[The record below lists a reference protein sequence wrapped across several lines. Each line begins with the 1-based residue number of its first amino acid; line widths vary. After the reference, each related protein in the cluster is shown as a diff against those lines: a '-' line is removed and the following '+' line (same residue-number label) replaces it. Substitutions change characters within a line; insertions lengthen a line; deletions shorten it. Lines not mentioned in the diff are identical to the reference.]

1 MKQLI
6 ISAILFLSGITA
18 YAAVGDTFTQ
28 EGLTYVIKSNNTVG
42 IYSVSNDV
50 TECTITPT
58 IIYKDITYNVTSIER
73 DAFYWS
79 NVTKVTLPNTI
90 TEIGYGAFRSSPLES
105 INIPSTVKTIGAY
118 AFYKTNIKTIEVP
131 EGITVLENATFSQ
144 CYELESIKLPS
155 SLEKISQATFYKSNL
170 AKIEIPAK
178 CTQIDAYAFEASS
191 NLEEVILPNTITELS
206 MGIFKDCTKLSK
218 VNLPEALTSIKT
230 MAFQGCAISSIHF
243 PATVSSIEA
252 SAFNDVPL
260 SSITL
265 DENNE
270 TFTLIDGALY
280 TKDKRFIYLYPRIT
294 ESKKYDIIDGCVAVY
309 GGAFYGCDVKTVT
322 FPKNFL
328 GLDAFAFCYSQL
340 ETVNLPNTVEIIY
353 DQAFAGTK
361 LSHITI
367 PEGVKQLSEAILAD
381 CKNLKTVT
389 LPTRLTDVGNR
400 VFFQC
405 TALETINCL
414 GEVPSEFDAWE
425 TYTDPFFGVDCS
437 KITVKCPQSALT
449 AYKISEWGDFFT
461 KIVGTDFSSILT
473 QESEHITISIVNNS
487 INIALIDNLETNI
500 SIFTAGGSLIFSKSF
515 IGNNTE
521 ITDLPQGVYLISVS
535 NNKTKTVQKI
545 KL

>member
-1 MKQLI
+1 M
-6 ISAILFLSGITA
+6 TA
-18 YAAVGDTFTQ
+18 YATVGDTFTQ
-28 EGLTYVIKSNNTVG
+28 EGLTYIIKSNNTVG

-50 TECTITPT
+50 TECTITST
-58 IIYKDITYNVTSIER
+58 ITYNDITYNVVSIER

-79 NVTKVTLPNTI
+79 NVTKVSLPNTI

-105 INIPSTVKTIGAY
+105 INIPSTVKSIGAY
-118 AFYKTNIKTIEVP
+118 AFYKTNIKSIEVP

-144 CYELESIKLPS
+144 CYVLESIKLPS

-170 AKIEIPAK
+170 AKIEIPSK
-178 CTQIDAYAFEASS
+178 CTQIGAYAFEAST

-206 MGIFKDCTKLSK
+206 MGVFKDCTKLSK
-218 VNLPEALTSIKT
+218 VNLPESLTSIKT

-243 PATVSSIEA
+243 PATVASIEA

-270 TFTLIDGALY
+270 TFALIDGALY
-280 TKDKRFIYLYPRIT
+280 TNDKRFIYLYPRIT

-322 FPKNFL
+322 FPENFL

-381 CKNLKTVT
+381 CDNLKTVT
-389 LPTRLTDVGNR
+389 LPTGLTDIGNR
-400 VFFQC
+400 AFFQC

-461 KIVGTDFSSILT
+461 QIVGADFSGIST
-473 QESEHITISIVNNS
+473 PESERITISIVNNS
-487 INIALIDNLETNI
+487 INIALIDNSETNV
-500 SIFTAGGSLIFSKSF
+500 SIFTTGGSLIFSKSV
-515 IGNNTE
+515 IGNNIE
-521 ITDLPQGVYLISVS
+521 IKDLSQGVYLISVS

>member
-1 MKQLI
+1 MKQIVLSLI
-6 ISAILFLSGITA
+6 IFLFGATA

-28 EGLTYVIKSNNTVG
+28 NGVIYIVTTDNTVSVYG
-42 IYSVSNDV
+42 VSSELTECAINATITEGNVTYSVTAID
-50 TECTITPT
+50 
-58 IIYKDITYNVTSIER
+58 R

-79 NVTKVTLPNTI
+79 NVTKVTLPKTI

-105 INIPSTVKTIGAY
+105 INIPTSVKSIGAY
-118 AFYKTNIKTIEVP
+118 AFYKTNIKSIEIP

-144 CYELESIKLPS
+144 CYVLESIKLPS
-155 SLEKISQATFYKSNL
+155 TLEKISQAVFYKSNL

-178 CTQIDAYAFEASS
+178 CTQIDAYAFEGSS

-206 MGIFKDCTKLSK
+206 MGLFRDCTKLTNIIIPAS
-218 VNLPEALTSIKT
+218 VTTIKT
-230 MAFQGCAISSIHF
+230 EVFQNCGLTSIHF
-243 PATVSSIEA
+243 PAGVSAIEA

-260 SSITL
+260 STITL

-280 TKDKRFIYLYPRIT
+280 TKDKRFIYLYPRVT
-294 ESKKYDIIDGCVAVY
+294 ESKKYDIIEGCVAVY
-309 GGAFYGCDVKTVT
+309 GGAFYGCDVKSVT
-322 FPKNFL
+322 FPENFL
-328 GLDAFAFCYSQL
+328 GIDAFAFCYSQL
-340 ETVNLPNTVEIIY
+340 ESVNLPNTIEIIY

-367 PEGVKQLSEAILAD
+367 PEGVTQLSEAILAD
-381 CKNLKTVT
+381 CKNLESVT

-400 VFFQC
+400 AFYQC

-449 AYKISEWGDFFT
+449 AYKVSEWGDFFT
-461 KIVGTDFSSILT
+461 NIVGTDFSGIST
-473 QESEHITISIVNNS
+473 PES
-487 INIALIDNLETNI
+487 DNI
-500 SIFTAGGSLIFSKSF
+500 SISVVDNNINITLSDNIETNVSIFTIGSSLVYNQNIVD
-515 IGNNTE
+515 NN
-521 ITDLPQGVYLISVS
+521 IKINNLPQGVYIISIS
-535 NNKTKTVQKI
+535 NKTAKTVKKI